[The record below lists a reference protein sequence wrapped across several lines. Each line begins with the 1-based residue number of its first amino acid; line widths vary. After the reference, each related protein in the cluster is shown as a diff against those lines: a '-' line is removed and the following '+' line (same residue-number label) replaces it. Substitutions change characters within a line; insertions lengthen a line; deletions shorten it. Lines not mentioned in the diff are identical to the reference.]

1 MMICATIS
9 PLISGA
15 FTSQYL
21 PAIHVP
27 HQHIQQ
33 RQVGL
38 ESQMQWQRAALL
50 CATQV
55 HFHGRSCLGKMEAS
69 GLLPEGKAD

>member
-33 RQVGL
+33 QQVGL
-38 ESQMQWQRAALL
+38 EGQMQLQRRY
-50 CATQV
+50 CARPRCIFMGGFV
-55 HFHGRSCLGKMEAS
+55 
-69 GLLPEGKAD
+69 